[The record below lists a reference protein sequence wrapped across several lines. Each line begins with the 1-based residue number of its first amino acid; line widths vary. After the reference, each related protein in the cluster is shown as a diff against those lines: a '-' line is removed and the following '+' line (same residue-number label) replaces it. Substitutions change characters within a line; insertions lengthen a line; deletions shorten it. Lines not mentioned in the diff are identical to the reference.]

1 MSLMEVLS
9 NAPVCAR
16 YKVMKSCWREHPTDR
31 PTASALLESFEN
43 LLEHEM
49 VQLLNGYYH
58 AISFQHVHNSH
69 LLYIANF
76 GYLVC
81 V

>member
-1 MSLMEVLS
+1 MEILPNVL
-9 NAPVCAR
+9 VCTR
-16 YKVMKSCWREHPTDR
+16 YNVMQTCWYEQPNDR

-58 AISFQHVHNSH
+58 AISFQHVHNSQ